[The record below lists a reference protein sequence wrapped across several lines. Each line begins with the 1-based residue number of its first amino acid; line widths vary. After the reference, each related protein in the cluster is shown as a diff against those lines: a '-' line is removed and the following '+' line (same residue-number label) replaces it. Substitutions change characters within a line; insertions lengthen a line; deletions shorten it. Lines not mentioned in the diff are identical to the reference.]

1 MTIIGHR
8 FNTVEYDAGDERA
21 LLATLQHPGSATLP
35 RAGKR
40 IGSGL
45 EVTVGNSPEDAI
57 IAAGCGVVVDTAA
70 GDGYLFVNTAPVEL
84 ELPARPG
91 VGNSRIDFVV
101 ARVKNEDERPGDTLR
116 EIEFAFVT
124 GVAGA
129 SPTAPTIPS
138 GQLRLARLTVPA
150 SGDIVISQPAQRTV
164 AAGGILTVA
173 DATER
178 DAISP
183 VYDGMM
189 IYREDTDAFYGRVA
203 GAWALVGPTDD
214 TDWVT
219 LASSTVTGTTRYR
232 VRDGWV
238 IVQAVGDCDTESG
251 VSVDLTS
258 AAIPLAYRPSQRVR
272 NGASFFNH
280 PGIFTVETTGILTG
294 IQITGADR
302 TTVSGVVIYPISI

>member
-8 FNTVEYDAGDERA
+8 FNAVEYDAGDERA

-57 IAAGCGVVVDTAA
+57 IAAGCGVVVDPAA
-70 GDGYLFVNTAPVEL
+70 GNGYMFVSTAPVEL

-91 VGNSRIDFVV
+91 IGNSRIDYVV

-124 GVAGA
+124 GTAGA
-129 SPTAPTIPS
+129 SPTAPTIPT
-138 GQLRLARLTVPA
+138 GQLRLARLTVPS

-164 AAGGILTVA
+164 AAGGILPVA
-173 DATER
+173 DGTER

-183 VYDGMM
+183 LYDGLVV
-189 IYREDTDAFYGRVA
+189 YREDTDIYEARVA
-203 GAWALVGPTDD
+203 GAWVRIAPIDD
-214 TDWVT
+214 TNWVT

-232 VRDGWV
+232 VRGGWV
-238 IVQAVGDCDTESG
+238 IVQAVGDCDTSSG

-280 PGIFTVETTGILTG
+280 PGVFTVETSGILTG
-294 IQITGADR
+294 IQMTGADR